1 MSPPPMLKT
10 IRSLKDSTFEA
21 CAAISAHLKASASAP
36 ASSGTE
42 VKSRRNDLKPV
53 VVELRL
59 LGGALYSLESLITEL
74 SDIDTSV
81 DSTLGITPSASG
93 SVSENDLEREWPLID
108 GCEILVTALKSF
120 HSYATLDGIKAA
132 RSSLLDIRSK
142 LAFVL
147 GSSESLEDI
156 SLQFSI
162 LGSNTIPQLMVQK
175 NDDTEAAESPAQMR
189 YGDEYE
195 DPSPEDVSGWLTVLN
210 SPENDREPAEY
221 SRETALVQSRRIT
234 EPVYRVAATRWPEY
248 AEKYWAKLRPQVC
261 SLFRIQKSYRFVQWA
276 LEYARETYPRT
287 LGSLALSPRLLLE
300 LTDALCDGSVSSLH
314 IAAALGLPSL
324 CRDLL
329 SMGADVNQSSLMGT
343 PLYCALMG
351 SKVFVTR
358 TEPESWTTLL
368 VGGDSNVYQAATV
381 LLFLDKGAD
390 CTYQYCWK
398 NATEE
403 VSLAG
408 LAFWTA
414 MISKH
419 EAIFTRTV
427 KGGGILDRAFRQL
440 LQKETLV
447 RRGMLH
453 RSRFARLLT
462 YVYDLTLLD
471 IEREGQEYH
480 ELQELVS
487 KAMRHTNVKFAP
499 MVDGKIETLSDD
511 NFPEVT
517 RTAVLDFNMKL
528 VERLTK
534 DPRFDPNLPYDGRS
548 GTILH
553 MATEGAQLDIMD
565 ILIRAGADVRARDS
579 QGRTPLMVIE
589 EVGPLAKLISDHN
602 APTYDTDNG
611 GRNIWHLLAAT
622 NDVELLEFLWER
634 DPHKLSN
641 LDAVCQDGYTPLRA
655 AFAYVRNL
663 EALPKG
669 SKGIV
674 PSAAKFLLEKCQG
687 NLRAEGNEQLAR
699 WAVEWSNFPLLQQIF
714 QIIPEANVED
724 ESLLK
729 SLNMSAHPKLI
740 SLVLSKSGPSRPFL
754 DGTTAAETV
763 ITNVKLLKGSI
774 SFSKPTAHPSCFPAM
789 PRATYLELLTPEVL
803 RSRDSHGRGIWARF
817 CDDVLQLLS
826 GPSAEHPSNLYFLS
840 AFMRMA
846 ISCLVYKGAHV
857 DYEKETGLWAI
868 SRIAA
873 QTDSSLNPV
882 WKGWQF
888 PFIAAVLEAN
898 SSEDEE
904 IPQKCV
910 SSDLKRFLGTSD
922 AARLLIQAVNHR
934 QTEFVKLLVQSGI
947 NVHKPWDILSEKTVF
962 ECFLAD
968 RPVDVA
974 MLRPLL
980 SNTKPADIIVSQYFT
995 FREALCTSDE
1005 AMSVEIIGQLI
1016 DCGMDV
1022 NRLQVNDRYIL
1033 TGPWL
1038 DPPYP
1043 SMLMMAVMHEKHTVA
1058 RMLIDRGADASLAP
1072 PKSRSPYIMT
1082 VLEGYVA
1089 VLEAIVD
1096 KAPVDF
1102 DWLCSYDYPQD
1113 SDTYNAL
1120 QLAAV
1125 GGHRDVLMTLLEAT
1139 PLIHKINTAS
1149 PRHGSSPAHLAAKA
1163 GSLDCVKILIRFGAN
1178 FNAKDSSGR
1187 TPLFLAIIS
1196 GNRELIDYLKEH
1208 LLDPDN
1214 GQDLGISLLGPVS
1227 PDHQLDSDMLDV
1239 PSDEPHEFKDLGPR
1253 RLGAMIAD
1261 AIDHYQLNRDALFG
1275 SFLDHASKKDIE
1287 SAIMP
1292 CGGCTLLSYT
1302 AAKGRIRPMLE
1313 LLDLGFKGFVTGCD
1327 WHWPDGYNAL
1337 VNGCLNLRSLMAYD
1351 IFISAE
1357 KVYSF
1362 FEKCL
1367 DAYLQEG
1374 RLWFH
1379 LKMSPIFALFDF
1391 SPTTGKADIEHQTH
1405 VLDMFINH
1413 LTKHAAEYWTLMEK
1427 SGIPNLHDFSKEQDI
1442 TSRVL
1447 HFAINLRSQPD
1458 IDDNRLLDTT
1468 VLHGLVRS
1476 FVRENIKARKYEPYI
1491 NAANLL
1497 LDSGMD
1503 IDAQDKS
1510 LTTPLNLAV
1519 SYGLLP
1525 LVDFL
1530 LEAGA
1535 NPNIFNDDGV
1545 SPLTISVH
1553 SGSLDITRSLL
1564 NHGADPAIFTGVSIA
1579 DIDGDLDTLHNLL
1592 EMGLDPY
1599 GSIPGLPSTITTLIS
1614 WGPAAR
1620 SYALNGNFDF
1630 YRVVEREPFFLCRD
1644 FFEGPSFSPIALKA
1658 VMKRLPQECLVDLVN
1673 FEQHTSLSLSC
1684 LAILGDDSDYL
1695 KVFLDAGLNIERE
1708 WHGKG
1713 STLMFAASL
1722 GAFRCFKALV
1732 RCGARLSYLG
1742 TGRRGEVVLKSVVEE
1757 ARRYPKLLQWLFV
1770 DRHYETK
1777 CLTAVEHSGTFAA
1790 AKPWSGPHKA
1800 AYSFA
1805 GCGEEYARLRWE
1817 SMIDYLCRAA
1827 RMRRD
1832 LRGKTLPVTLVD

>member
-1 MSPPPMLKT
+1 
-10 IRSLKDSTFEA
+10 
-21 CAAISAHLKASASAP
+21 
-36 ASSGTE
+36 
-42 VKSRRNDLKPV
+42 
-53 VVELRL
+53 
-59 LGGALYSLESLITEL
+59 
-74 SDIDTSV
+74 
-81 DSTLGITPSASG
+81 
-93 SVSENDLEREWPLID
+93 
-108 GCEILVTALKSF
+108 
-120 HSYATLDGIKAA
+120 
-132 RSSLLDIRSK
+132 
-142 LAFVL
+142 
-147 GSSESLEDI
+147 
-156 SLQFSI
+156 
-162 LGSNTIPQLMVQK
+162 
-175 NDDTEAAESPAQMR
+175 
-189 YGDEYE
+189 
-195 DPSPEDVSGWLTVLN
+195 
-210 SPENDREPAEY
+210 
-221 SRETALVQSRRIT
+221 
-234 EPVYRVAATRWPEY
+234 
-248 AEKYWAKLRPQVC
+248 
-261 SLFRIQKSYRFVQWA
+261 
-276 LEYARETYPRT
+276 
-287 LGSLALSPRLLLE
+287 
-300 LTDALCDGSVSSLH
+300 
-314 IAAALGLPSL
+314 
-324 CRDLL
+324 
-329 SMGADVNQSSLMGT
+329 
-343 PLYCALMG
+343 
-351 SKVFVTR
+351 
-358 TEPESWTTLL
+358 
-368 VGGDSNVYQAATV
+368 
-381 LLFLDKGAD
+381 
-390 CTYQYCWK
+390 
-398 NATEE
+398 
-403 VSLAG
+403 
-408 LAFWTA
+408 
-414 MISKH
+414 
-419 EAIFTRTV
+419 
-427 KGGGILDRAFRQL
+427 
-440 LQKETLV
+440 
-447 RRGMLH
+447 
-453 RSRFARLLT
+453 
-462 YVYDLTLLD
+462 
-471 IEREGQEYH
+471 
-480 ELQELVS
+480 
-487 KAMRHTNVKFAP
+487 
-499 MVDGKIETLSDD
+499 
-511 NFPEVT
+511 
-517 RTAVLDFNMKL
+517 
-528 VERLTK
+528 
-534 DPRFDPNLPYDGRS
+534 
-548 GTILH
+548 
-553 MATEGAQLDIMD
+553 
-565 ILIRAGADVRARDS
+565 
-579 QGRTPLMVIE
+579 
-589 EVGPLAKLISDHN
+589 
-602 APTYDTDNG
+602 
-611 GRNIWHLLAAT
+611 
-622 NDVELLEFLWER
+622 
-634 DPHKLSN
+634 
-641 LDAVCQDGYTPLRA
+641 
-655 AFAYVRNL
+655 
-663 EALPKG
+663 
-669 SKGIV
+669 
-674 PSAAKFLLEKCQG
+674 
-687 NLRAEGNEQLAR
+687 
-699 WAVEWSNFPLLQQIF
+699 
-714 QIIPEANVED
+714 
-724 ESLLK
+724 
-729 SLNMSAHPKLI
+729 
-740 SLVLSKSGPSRPFL
+740 
-754 DGTTAAETV
+754 
-763 ITNVKLLKGSI
+763 
-774 SFSKPTAHPSCFPAM
+774 
-789 PRATYLELLTPEVL
+789 
-803 RSRDSHGRGIWARF
+803 
-817 CDDVLQLLS
+817 
-826 GPSAEHPSNLYFLS
+826 
-840 AFMRMA
+840 
-846 ISCLVYKGAHV
+846 
-857 DYEKETGLWAI
+857 
-868 SRIAA
+868 
-873 QTDSSLNPV
+873 
-882 WKGWQF
+882 
-888 PFIAAVLEAN
+888 
-898 SSEDEE
+898 
-904 IPQKCV
+904 
-910 SSDLKRFLGTSD
+910 
-922 AARLLIQAVNHR
+922 
-934 QTEFVKLLVQSGI
+934 
-947 NVHKPWDILSEKTVF
+947 
-962 ECFLAD
+962 
-968 RPVDVA
+968 
-974 MLRPLL
+974 
-980 SNTKPADIIVSQYFT
+980 
-995 FREALCTSDE
+995 
-1005 AMSVEIIGQLI
+1005 
-1016 DCGMDV
+1016 
-1022 NRLQVNDRYIL
+1022 
-1033 TGPWL
+1033 
-1038 DPPYP
+1038 
-1043 SMLMMAVMHEKHTVA
+1043 MHEKHTVA

-1102 DWLCSYDYPQD
+1102 DWLCSHDYPQD

-1163 GSLDCVKILIRFGAN
+1163 GSLDCVKVLIRFGAN

-1337 VNGCLNLRSLMAYD
+1337 VNGCLNLQSLMAYD

-1391 SPTTGKADIEHQTH
+1391 SPTT
-1405 VLDMFINH
+1405 
-1413 LTKHAAEYWTLMEK
+1413 
-1427 SGIPNLHDFSKEQDI
+1427 
-1442 TSRVL
+1442 
-1447 HFAINLRSQPD
+1447 
-1458 IDDNRLLDTT
+1458 
-1468 VLHGLVRS
+1468 VRS

-1695 KVFLDAGLNIERE
+1695 KLFLDAGLNIERE

>member
-36 ASSGTE
+36 ASSEIEFKAG
-42 VKSRRNDLKPV
+42 RNDLKPV

-59 LGGALYSLESLITEL
+59 LGGALHSLESLITEL
-74 SDIDTSV
+74 SDIDTSA

-93 SVSENDLEREWPLID
+93 SVSENDLEREWALID

-120 HSYATLDGIKAA
+120 HAYATLDGIKAA

-147 GSSESLEDI
+147 GSSESIEDI

-162 LGSNTIPQLMVQK
+162 LGSNSIPQLMVQK
-175 NDDTEAAESPAQMR
+175 NDDTETVESPAHMR

-195 DPSPEDVSGWLTVLN
+195 DPIPEDVSVWLTVLN
-210 SPENDREPAEY
+210 SPENEREPAEY
-221 SRETALVQSRRIT
+221 SQETALVQSRRIT

-261 SLFRIQKSYRFVQWA
+261 SLFNIQKSYRFVQWA

-351 SKVFVTR
+351 GKVFATR

-368 VGGDSNVYQAATV
+368 VGGDSNVDQAATV

-419 EAIFTRTV
+419 EAIFTRIV

-480 ELQELVS
+480 ELQDLVS
-487 KAMRHTNVKFAP
+487 KAMRHSNVKFAP
-499 MVDGKIETLSDD
+499 MVDEKIETLSDD
-511 NFPEVT
+511 NFAEVT
-517 RTAVLDFNMKL
+517 RTAVLDFNVKL

-565 ILIRAGADVRARDS
+565 ILIRAGANVRARDS
-579 QGRTPLMVIE
+579 NGRTPLMVIE
-589 EVGPLAKLISDHN
+589 EVGPLAKLISDHD

-622 NDVELLEFLWER
+622 NDVELLEFLWDR

-641 LDAVCQDGYTPLRA
+641 LEAVCQDGHTPLRA

-663 EALPKG
+663 EVLPKG
-669 SKGIV
+669 SKAIV

-699 WAVEWSNFPLLQQIF
+699 WAVEWGNFPLLQQIF
-714 QIIPEANVED
+714 QIIPEANVDD

-729 SLNMSAHPKLI
+729 SLNMSGHPKLT
-740 SLVLSKSGPSRPFL
+740 SLVLSKSGPSRPFP

-763 ITNVKLLKGSI
+763 ITNVKLSKGS
-774 SFSKPTAHPSCFPAM
+774 SGFSKPTAHPSCFPAIT
-789 PRATYLELLTPEVL
+789 RAAYLELLTPEVL
-803 RSRDSHGRGIWARF
+803 RSRDSQGRGIWARF

-826 GPSAEHPSNLYFLS
+826 GPSAEHPSNLYFLA

-846 ISCLVYKGAHV
+846 ISCLVRKGAHA

-868 SRIAA
+868 SRIAT
-873 QTDSSLNPV
+873 QTDSSLKPV

-888 PFIAAVLEAN
+888 PFISAVLEAN
-898 SSEDEE
+898 SSEDEDVRQDC
-904 IPQKCV
+904 I
-910 SSDLKRFLGTSD
+910 SSDLERFLDTSD
-922 AARLLIQAVNHR
+922 AAGLLKQAVSSR
-934 QTEFVKLLVQSGI
+934 QPEFVKLLVQSGI
-947 NVHKPWDILSEKTVF
+947 NVHKPWDILSHKTVF

-974 MLRPLL
+974 MIRPLL
-980 SNTKPADIIVSQYFT
+980 SNTKPEEIVVSQYFT
-995 FREALCTSDE
+995 FREAICTSDE
-1005 AMSVEIIGQLI
+1005 SMSVEIIGQLI

-1022 NRLQVNDRYIL
+1022 NRLPANDRHIL
-1033 TGPWL
+1033 TAPWL

-1043 SMLMMAVMHEKHTVA
+1043 SMLMMAVMHGKHSVA

-1072 PKSRSPYIMT
+1072 PNSMSPYIMT
-1082 VLEGYVA
+1082 VKEGYVA

-1096 KAPVDF
+1096 RAPVDF
-1102 DWLCSYDYPQD
+1102 DWLCSHDYQED

-1125 GGHRDVLMTLLEAT
+1125 GGHRDVLTTLLEAT
-1139 PLIHKINTAS
+1139 PLINKINTTS
-1149 PRHGSSPAHLAAKA
+1149 PRHCSSPAHLAAKS
-1163 GSLDCVKILIRFGAN
+1163 GSLDCVKVLIRFGAN
-1178 FNAKDSSGR
+1178 FHAKDLSGR

-1208 LLDPDN
+1208 LLDPDS
-1214 GQDLGISLLGPVS
+1214 GYDLGISLLRPVS
-1227 PDHQLDSDMLDV
+1227 PDHQFDSEMVDV
-1239 PSDEPHEFKDLGPR
+1239 SSDEPHGFKDLEPR

-1302 AAKGRIRPMLE
+1302 AAKKRIRPLLE
-1313 LLDLGFKGFVTGCD
+1313 LLDLGFKGFVAGCEE
-1327 WHWPDGYNAL
+1327 HWPDGYNAL
-1337 VNGCLNLRSLMAYD
+1337 VNGCMDLKSLMAFD

-1379 LKMSPIFALFDF
+1379 LKISPIFALFDF
-1391 SPTTGKADIEHQTH
+1391 TQTTGKASIEHQTH
-1405 VLDMFINH
+1405 VLKIFLDH
-1413 LTKHAAEYWTLMEK
+1413 LTEHAAEYWALMER
-1427 SGIPNLHDFSKEQDI
+1427 SGIPNLHDFSKEENI
-1442 TSRVL
+1442 AKRVL
-1447 HFAINLRSQPD
+1447 HFATNLRSQPNTE
-1458 IDDNRLLDTT
+1458 DNRSLDTT
-1468 VLHGLVRS
+1468 LLHGLMRS
-1476 FVRENIKARKYEPYI
+1476 YVRENVTARSYEPYI
-1491 NAANLL
+1491 NAANIL

-1503 IDAQDKS
+1503 INAQETS
-1510 LTTPLNLAV
+1510 LTTPLHLAV
-1519 SYGLLP
+1519 DYSILP
-1525 LVDFL
+1525 FVDLL

-1535 NPNIFNDDGV
+1535 NPNVANAEGI
-1545 SPLTISVH
+1545 SPLIMSVH
-1553 SGSLDITRSLL
+1553 NGPLDVTRSLL
-1564 NHGADPAIFTGVSIA
+1564 NHGADPAIFTGVTIA
-1579 DIDGDLDTLHNLL
+1579 DIEGELEMLHELL

-1599 GSIPGLPSTITTLIS
+1599 GCVPGLPSTLASLIS
-1614 WGPAAR
+1614 WSPGAR

-1630 YRVVEREPFFLCRD
+1630 YQVVEREPFLLCIN
-1644 FFEGPSFSPIALKA
+1644 FGEAPSFPPVGLKA
-1658 VMKRLPQECLVDLVN
+1658 IIKRLPQECLVDLVN
-1673 FEQHTSLSLSC
+1673 FEQHAGLSPGC
-1684 LAILGDDSDYL
+1684 MAILGDKSEYL
-1695 KVFLDAGLNIERE
+1695 KLLLDAGLDIKRE
-1708 WHGKG
+1708 WHDKG
-1713 STLMFAASL
+1713 TVLMFAARL
-1722 GAFRCFKALV
+1722 GASRCFKTLV
-1732 RCGARLSYLG
+1732 RYGAMLSYLG
-1742 TGRRGEVVLKSVVEE
+1742 TDRRGEVVVKSIVEE

-1770 DRHYETK
+1770 DRHYEIK
-1777 CLTAVEHSGTFAA
+1777 CLTAVEHSGPFAA
-1790 AKPWSGPHKA
+1790 TKPWSGPHKA

-1805 GCGEEYARLRWE
+1805 GCGEEYPRLRSE
-1817 SMIDYLCRAA
+1817 SMIDFLCRAA
-1827 RMRRD
+1827 RVRRD